1 MLYSYRGEYPKE
13 NLPERIRLSDGRTRT
28 DSSTYTDEEIS
39 DAGYVGVSTAPTYND
54 RTHKL
59 SWNGTDWQV
68 DEMSQEEILHNT
80 TLKWQDVRLQRDK
93 SIADIEWRVMRNL
106 SEVRLGI
113 TTTSDLISDLD
124 AYTKKLRDV
133 TTQEDPYN
141 ISWPEYRD
149 SRIELADSEK
159 EGGS

>member
-28 DSSTYTDEEIS
+28 DSSTYTNEEIS

-68 DEMSQEEILHNT
+68 DELTEEEITRNT
-80 TLKWQDVRLQRDK
+80 ILKWEEIREERDK
-93 SIADIEWRVMRNL
+93 IIHSIEWKIMRNL
-106 SEVRLGI
+106 SETRLGI
-113 TTTSDLISDLD
+113 TTTTDVLSDLD
-124 AYTKKLRDV
+124 SYLNTLRNI

-141 ISWPEYRD
+141 IVWPNYVD
-149 SRIELADSEK
+149 SRDESESQS
-159 EGGS
+159 GD